1 VTQLQRDSLPR
12 DSWQEAWQLAV
23 DLAVEDLAAADLAER
38 SLMSGAT
45 WKADEQVVE
54 IACLNRSCR
63 LASPDF
69 EIQLDGG
76 PEADI
81 RERILLLHYLQTAN
95 GSALTGTW
103 KAFSEI
109 PGAQLYLANFQARSG
124 DRLARAFGSE
134 PHRLLEA
141 AHGLAGVESDIGDA
155 GVRIP
160 ALPRAPVLTVVW
172 GGDDEFPPSGD
183 VLFDSSITDYLPTED
198 IIVLAEKVVTRLCR
212 PEGEGKS

>member
-1 VTQLQRDSLPR
+1 MTQSQPDSPPR

-23 DLAVEDLAAADLAER
+23 DLAVEELAAADLAER
-38 SLMSGAT
+38 CLKSGAS
-45 WKADEQVVE
+45 WRADEQVVE
-54 IACLNRSCR
+54 IACMNRSCC
-63 LASPDF
+63 LAPPDF
-69 EIQLDGG
+69 EVEVAGG

-81 RERILLLHYLQTAN
+81 RERILLLHYLQKAS

-103 KAFSEI
+103 MAFSEI

-124 DRLARAFGSE
+124 DRLARAFGDE
-134 PHRLLEA
+134 PHRLPEVA
-141 AHGLAGVESDIGDA
+141 DGLGGVESDIGDA

-160 ALPRAPVLTVVW
+160 ALPRVPVLTVVW
-172 GGDDEFPPSGD
+172 KGDDEFPPSGD